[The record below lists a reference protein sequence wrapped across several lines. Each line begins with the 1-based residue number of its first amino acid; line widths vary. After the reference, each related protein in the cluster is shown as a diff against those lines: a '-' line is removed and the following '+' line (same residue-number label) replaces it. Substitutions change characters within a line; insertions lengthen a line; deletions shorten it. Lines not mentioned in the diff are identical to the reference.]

1 MKNLENVILGF
12 KGGRDSDFIKYIK
25 ENDLLSYQEKE
36 LVNEIWKESG
46 RFELWN
52 NKSIHVGKNNAVK
65 FMTENFPLS
74 KKANEIIAIAISYE
88 WL

>member
-12 KGGRDSDFIKYIK
+12 KGGRDSDFMKYIQ
-25 ENDLLSYQEKE
+25 ENNLLSYKEKE
-36 LVNEIWKESG
+36 LVNKIWKESG
-46 RFELWN
+46 KFKLWN
-52 NKSIHVGKNNAVK
+52 DKNINVGKNNAVK

-74 KKANEIIAIAISYE
+74 EKVNKIIAIAISYE